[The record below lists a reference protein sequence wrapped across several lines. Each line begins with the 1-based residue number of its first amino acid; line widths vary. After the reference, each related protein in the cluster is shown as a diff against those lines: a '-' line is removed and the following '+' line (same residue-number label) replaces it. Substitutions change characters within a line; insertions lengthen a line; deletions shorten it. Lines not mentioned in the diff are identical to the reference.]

1 MDELGLEDSVRSQ
14 RIEAWVNHVQS
25 ILGSLTDV
33 RAEDIVHRNRP
44 WEL

>member
-14 RIEAWVNHVQS
+14 RIEGWVNHVQS
-25 ILGSLTDV
+25 TLGSLTDV
-33 RAEDIVHRNRP
+33 RAEDIVYRNRP